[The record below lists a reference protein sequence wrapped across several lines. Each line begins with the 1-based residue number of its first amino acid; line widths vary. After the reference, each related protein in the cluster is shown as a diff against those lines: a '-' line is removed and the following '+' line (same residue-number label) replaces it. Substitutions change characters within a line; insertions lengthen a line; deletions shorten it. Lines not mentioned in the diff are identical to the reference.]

1 MKNYFKILSLCQL
14 LSLELSAQNN
24 PQWITEI
31 LDLEIDG
38 EQNME
43 AYEQMI
49 LRYRTPLDINNAS
62 YKELAGLYILSEKQI
77 VQLMRHIQKYGPLVS
92 IYELQTIPGFS
103 TQTIKALQ
111 PYIIIDTDRHHS
123 QLSKSLKGY
132 VLTRADRIIEQKSG
146 YQHADPDIRYMGS
159 PVKIVSKLRLSVGP
173 RIQTGITVEKDAGE
187 SLMWSPSEGAYG
199 FDHVSG
205 FVRLKGDKFVK
216 NIIIVDFTNLW
227 VQGLVMG
234 GGFFM
239 GKGREPIMT
248 VKRNSIGFEPYGS
261 VSEYGYFRGAAIE
274 VTPGPLTVSSFFSS
288 RNVDAGMNTE
298 GEITSLLTSGL
309 HRNLRELSKRQV
321 VKEHAAGINIEYQP
335 HNKHLSFGT
344 SLIYNRYSV
353 PFETT
358 EKPYKLFDN
367 TDADNMVAGMHFEYR
382 KTNAVFFG
390 EAAAAQTGGYG
401 LISGLIA
408 SLSHSF
414 DVIIVVRD
422 YSRKFNSPYA
432 FQAFRV
438 SSQARNEK
446 GIYWG
451 VKYRPNTTLLLSAF
465 ADVYTYPWLTPA
477 VYSPSY
483 GNDFMFNIEYNPSD
497 IIQVRGLLRSGK
509 KEKNNRTKDT
519 KIPGV
524 NSGQKL
530 QLHTDTRITLSSH
543 VAVRFS
549 IRHSSYKIGEAIS
562 KGFLFYQDFILTYP
576 KTTLSTRFAII
587 DSPEFQNRFYVYERD
602 LLYSFSVP
610 MYYGTGTKYYILLK
624 QVLFPKLHLW
634 LKWSRATFSNR
645 TYIGSGTEKISGN
658 IKSEI
663 KGQLIYKF

>member
-1 MKNYFKILSLCQL
+1 MKYYFKILSLCQL
-14 LSLELSAQNN
+14 LSLEISAQYNT
-24 PQWITEI
+24 QWITGI
-31 LDLEIDG
+31 LDLEFNG
-38 EQNME
+38 EQNIE

-62 YKELAGLYILSEKQI
+62 SKELAGLYILTEKQI
-77 VQLMRHIQKYGPLVS
+77 EQLMRHIREYGPLVS
-92 IYELQTIPGFS
+92 IYELQIIPGFS
-103 TQTIKALQ
+103 MQTIKALQ
-111 PYIIIDTDRHHS
+111 PYIIIDTRRHPS
-123 QLSKSLKGY
+123 QLGKTLKGY
-132 VLTRADRIIEQKSG
+132 VLTRADRIIEQKAG
-146 YQHADPDIRYMGS
+146 YQHTDPDFRYLGS
-159 PVKIVSKLRLSVGP
+159 PVKIISKLRLSVGP
-173 RIQTGITVEKDAGE
+173 RLQTGITIEKDAGE
-187 SLMWSPSEGAYG
+187 PLMWSPSEGAYG

-205 FVRLKGDKFVK
+205 FVRFKGKKLIK
-216 NIIIVDFTNLW
+216 NIVIGDFTTLW
-227 VQGLVMG
+227 GQGLVMG

-274 VTPGPLTVSSFFSS
+274 VTSGPLTVSSFFSS
-288 RNVDAGMNTE
+288 RNVDAGMNTK

-335 HNKHLSFGT
+335 NNKHLSFGT
-344 SLIYNRYSV
+344 SLIYNSYSV

-358 EKPYKLFDN
+358 EKPYKLFYN
-367 TDADNMVAGMHFEYR
+367 TDANNMVAGMHFEYR
-382 KTNAVFFG
+382 KTNTVYFG
-390 EAAAAQTGGYG
+390 EVAANQTGGYG

-414 DVIIVVRD
+414 DAIIVARD
-422 YSRKFNSPYA
+422 YSRKFNSPFA
-432 FQAFRV
+432 FQAFRE
-438 SSQARNEK
+438 SSKAQNEK

-451 VKYRPNTTLLLSAF
+451 VKYRPKTTLLLSAF
-465 ADVYTYPWLTPA
+465 ADVYTYPWLTSA

-483 GNDFMFNIEYNPSD
+483 GNEYMFNIEYTPSD

-509 KEKNNRTKDT
+509 KEMNNRTKDA

-524 NSGQKL
+524 KSGQKL
-530 QLHTDTRITLSSH
+530 QLHTDTKITLNNH
-543 VAVRFS
+543 VSVRFG

-576 KTTLSTRFAII
+576 KTSLSTRFAIV
-587 DSPEFQNRFYVYERD
+587 DSPDFQNRFYVYERD

-634 LKWSRATFSNR
+634 IKWSRTTFRNR
-645 TYIGSGTEKISGN
+645 ENIGSGTEQISGN
-658 IKSEI
+658 TKSEI
-663 KGQLIYKF
+663 RGQLVYKF